1 MKRKPA
7 QPVQRV
13 RRRPLIGR
21 LAIFGVGLIGGSFAL
36 ALKRARAVGHVVG
49 VGRTRANL
57 LAARRLG
64 IIDEIA
70 TDAAAAVRD
79 ADLVLIATPLRQIEG
94 ILATIAPHLG
104 PRTVVTDAGSTKQSV
119 IAMARSTLGAAL
131 PRFVPAHPIAGTE
144 KSGARAAFAE
154 LYQGRNLI
162 VTPVLGIEPRAQSL
176 VERAWRACG
185 MRVIR
190 MDAAEH
196 DRVFAHVSHLPH
208 VLAFAMVDLIACAP
222 DARRMFGFA
231 AGGFRDFT
239 RIAASS
245 PEMWRDICATNREA
259 ILAGLD
265 AYQQELEAM
274 YALIEQG
281 DLEALTERFAR
292 ARAARTRWVAAK

>member
-1 MKRKPA
+1 VKRKAAKRPA
-7 QPVQRV
+7 AR

-57 LAARRLG
+57 LAARRRG

-70 TDAAAAVRD
+70 TDPASAVRD
-79 ADLVLIATPLRQIEG
+79 EDLVLIATPLRQMGG
-94 ILATIAPHLG
+94 ILAAIAPHLG
-104 PRTVVTDAGSTKQSV
+104 PRTVVTDAGSTKQFV
-119 IAMARSTLGAAL
+119 IAVARSALGTAL
-131 PRFVPAHPIAGTE
+131 PMFVPAHPIAGTE
-144 KSGARAAFAE
+144 KSGARAALAD
-154 LYQGRNLI
+154 LYRGRNLI
-162 VTPVLGIEPRAQSL
+162 VTPIPGTEPRAQAL

-185 MRVIR
+185 MRVLR

-208 VLAFAMVDLIACAP
+208 LLAFAMVDLIAAAP
-222 DARRMFGFA
+222 GARRMFGFA

-274 YALIEQG
+274 YALVEQG
-281 DLEALTERFAR
+281 DLDALTKLFGR
-292 ARAARTRWVAAK
+292 AREARTRWVAAK